1 MNPQELLNQ
10 HKKTMADLEE
20 KYRQKVQ
27 DEVNI
32 INELIESTLKMRY
45 HDSEPSELES
55 IAVMLRV
62 IITKLAQLTIDNKN
76 CRMF

>member
-1 MNPQELLNQ
+1 
-10 HKKTMADLEE
+10 MADLEE

-32 INELIESTLKMRY
+32 INKLIESTLKMQY

-55 IAVMLRV
+55 IAVMLGV

-76 CRMF
+76 RRMF